1 MKCLRSQGL
10 IDRIIKVDD
19 GADENR
25 FEDLV
30 MGTSGF
36 HVKTFN
42 LLRYE
47 VFPTKRRGVRDLRSV
62 KELKIL
68 LWKMKDKTEK
78 H

>member
-42 LLRYE
+42 LLNQN
-47 VFPTKRRGVRDLRSV
+47 F
-62 KELKIL
+62 
-68 LWKMKDKTEK
+68 
-78 H
+78 

>member
-1 MKCLRSQGL
+1 MKCLRSQGS

-19 GADENR
+19 GADKNR
-25 FEDLV
+25 LEDLV

-47 VFPTKRRGVRDLRSV
+47 VFLTERRGVRF
-62 KELKIL
+62 E
-68 LWKMKDKTEK
+68 
-78 H
+78 